1 MALGP
6 RLSQMAVG
14 RRFFRTPELAELG
27 APAEMGGSEAVLGSP
42 LPADGAALPHSHK
55 SEPPSIWRSVRRDA
69 TLLGIGSIGIVVAQL
84 AFRSI
89 LIAVLVPAAYG
100 RLSLILSLYNT
111 VMIIGAS
118 GLPNS
123 AARYIALGTQA
134 DDPLIVRSVFRA
146 GIWPT
151 VVAATIT
158 AVVAGLVLR
167 SPLSCLFAVVG
178 LSCMVYSL
186 VTMGILRGRGHMVAA
201 ASIMPTAGLSEVS
214 LLALLWLL
222 VHGFTPLD
230 AFGIFCLGNVLG
242 LSVGLLH
249 VARTRPRATVEST
262 PPQEGAPSAVPTH
275 RELLGFSMWLG
286 AATVGISIIPLIMRF
301 AAALDSYSTVAV
313 IDVAIVVLGIPQR
326 VGAVIV
332 QAVIPH
338 ATRALRA
345 GKVGLTISR
354 REHLIL
360 TIPFLLLAAIL
371 VFTPI
376 AGWVF
381 GALGRPAYAKSG
393 DYLALALL
401 AAPARVLYGLVEG
414 MLVARGEGKFMALN
428 ALSISAAAS
437 AVIVAI
443 VASGRITAAFAVF
456 AISWWAIYLS
466 GLSRI
471 HRRPTTIPELSPT

>member
-1 MALGP
+1 
-6 RLSQMAVG
+6 
-14 RRFFRTPELAELG
+14 
-27 APAEMGGSEAVLGSP
+27 
-42 LPADGAALPHSHK
+42 
-55 SEPPSIWRSVRRDA
+55 
-69 TLLGIGSIGIVVAQL
+69 
-84 AFRSI
+84 
-89 LIAVLVPAAYG
+89 
-100 RLSLILSLYNT
+100 
-111 VMIIGAS
+111 
-118 GLPNS
+118 
-123 AARYIALGTQA
+123 
-134 DDPLIVRSVFRA
+134 
-146 GIWPT
+146 
-151 VVAATIT
+151 
-158 AVVAGLVLR
+158 VAGLVLR

-222 VHGFTPLD
+222 VPGFTPLD

-249 VARTRPRATVEST
+249 VARTRPRATVES
-262 PPQEGAPSAVPTH
+262 ESSDKRVPSAAPTH

-286 AATVGISIIPLIMRF
+286 AATVGISVIPLIMRF

-332 QAVIPH
+332 QAVVPH
-338 ATRALRA
+338 ATRALRT

-371 VFTPI
+371 VLTPI

-381 GALGRPAYAKSG
+381 GALGRPTYAKSG

-443 VASGRITAAFAVF
+443 VASGRVTAAFAVF
-456 AISWWAIYLS
+456 AISWWTIYLS

-471 HRRPTTIPELSPT
+471 HRRPNPIPELSPT

>member
-1 MALGP
+1 MALGS
-6 RLSQMAVG
+6 RLSQIAVG
-14 RRFFRTPELAELG
+14 RRFFRTPELSTSAEVG
-27 APAEMGGSEAVLGSP
+27 ASEAVLSRP
-42 LPADGAALPHSHK
+42 LPAEGAAPPHSQK

-69 TLLGIGSIGIVVAQL
+69 TLLGMGSIGIVLAQL
-84 AFRSI
+84 LFRSI

-151 VVAATIT
+151 MVAATIT

-178 LSCMVYSL
+178 LSSMVYSL
-186 VTMGILRGRGHMVAA
+186 VTTGILRGRGHLVAA

-222 VHGFTPLD
+222 VPGFTPLA
-230 AFGIFCLGNVLG
+230 AFGIFCLGNVIG
-242 LSVGLLH
+242 LLVGLFQ
-249 VARTRPRATVEST
+249 VARTRPHVAVEPA
-262 PPQEGAPSAVPTH
+262 PPSKDAQSAVPTY
-275 RELLGFSMWLG
+275 RQLLGFSMWLG
-286 AATVGISIIPLIMRF
+286 AATVGISVIPLIMRF

-313 IDVAIVVLGIPQR
+313 IDVAIVILGIPQR

-360 TIPFLLLAAIL
+360 TIPFVIMAAIL
-371 VFTPI
+371 IFTPVV
-376 AGWVF
+376 GWVF

-414 MLVARGEGKFMALN
+414 MLVARGEAKFMALN
-428 ALSISAAAS
+428 ALAISAAAS
-437 AVIVAI
+437 AVIIAI
-443 VASGRITAAFAVF
+443 VALGRVTAAFAVF
-456 AISWWAIYLS
+456 AIAWWTIYLS

-471 HRRPTTIPELSPT
+471 HRRSAPTPEPSPT